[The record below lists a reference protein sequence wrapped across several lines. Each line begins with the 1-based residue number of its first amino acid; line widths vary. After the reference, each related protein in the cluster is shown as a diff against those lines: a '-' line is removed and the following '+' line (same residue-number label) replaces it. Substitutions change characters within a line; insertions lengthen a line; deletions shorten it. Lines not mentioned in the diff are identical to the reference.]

1 MVQRDQWDTY
11 WGPKKISF
19 LIRDIDGP
27 AMTAAS
33 VESCRCG
40 ARRSPRGRLGSV
52 LYTFKRLRRMRRRFK
67 HFWPISHNWRAAR
80 PSDLAYRHTRNHIY
94 LYIHVYRARRMS
106 FENKPLR
113 LTRFFLAIEADLGI
127 DQWRRG
133 TSGSREGLFLGCFEW
148 IG

>member
-1 MVQRDQWDTY
+1 
-11 WGPKKISF
+11 
-19 LIRDIDGP
+19 
-27 AMTAAS
+27 
-33 VESCRCG
+33 
-40 ARRSPRGRLGSV
+40 
-52 LYTFKRLRRMRRRFK
+52 
-67 HFWPISHNWRAAR
+67 
-80 PSDLAYRHTRNHIY
+80 
-94 LYIHVYRARRMS
+94 MS